1 MLIPEKDLS
10 TPGAQ
15 VADAAVFMLLLQ
27 QVLTCS
33 VSPLPGLVVAVLI
46 RTFVAHNF
54 RCGLLVPPDLPV
66 QLPQPVVLGR
76 GAHARGAG
84 GPGEAAG
91 GGGDR

>member
-1 MLIPEKDLS
+1 M
-10 TPGAQ
+10 
-15 VADAAVFMLLLQ
+15 FLLQ

-33 VSPLPGLVVAVLI
+33 VSPLPGFVVTVAI
-46 RTFVAHNF
+46 RTLVAHNF
-54 RCGLLVPPDLPV
+54 PCSLLVPPDLPV

-76 GAHARGAG
+76 GAHAGGGAG